1 MAKDK
6 NGWYALQRS
15 IQDGDIWNLDEPF
28 GKRAAYID
36 LLLMANY
43 EDKNFIPRH
52 SNDVIPIH
60 IGQLATSMESLSKRW
75 KWSRKKT
82 IAYINQL
89 ELLGLVKVKSYS
101 WGTALTLVEYGKS
114 GNQGTA
120 PDTASDTTPD
130 TAHDTAPDTTQGM
143 SVDTTPDTASDTRLK
158 KDKNRNNNNKDKE
171 IKQSAKRS
179 GFCLWEGEPE

>member
-28 GKRAAYID
+28 GKRDAYID

-43 EDKNFIPRH
+43 EEKNFVPRH
-52 SNDVIPIH
+52 SNDVIVIH
-60 IGQLATSMESLSKRW
+60 VGELPTSIRTLMRRW
-75 KWSRKKT
+75 KWGERKVS
-82 IAYINQL
+82 AYLHQL
-89 ELLGLVKVKSYS
+89 EMLGLVRIKAYS
-101 WGTALTLVEYGKS
+101 WGTLLTLVEYSES
-114 GNQGTA
+114 GNRRNTNDNTNDNA
-120 PDTASDTTPD
+120 YDNTNSRA
-130 TAHDTAPDTTQGM
+130 
-143 SVDTTPDTASDTRLK
+143 VDNTNDNRNDGRLNK
-158 KDKNRNNNNKDKE
+158 GKNKNNNNKDKE

>member
-28 GKRAAYID
+28 GKRDAYID

-52 SNDVIPIH
+52 SNNVIPIH

-120 PDTASDTTPD
+120 PDTTPDTTSD
-130 TAHDTAPDTTQGM
+130 TAHDTTPDTTQGM
-143 SVDTTPDTASDTRLK
+143 SVDTTPDTTPDTRLK

-179 GFCLWEGEPE
+179 GVYLWEGEPE

>member
-28 GKRAAYID
+28 GKRDAYID

-52 SNDVIPIH
+52 SNNVIPIH

-114 GNQGTA
+114 GNQGTT
-120 PDTASDTTPD
+120 PDTTPD
-130 TAHDTAPDTTQGM
+130 TAYDTAPDTTQGM
-143 SVDTTPDTASDTRLK
+143 SVDTTPDTAPDTRLK

>member
-43 EDKNFIPRH
+43 EEKNFVPRH
-52 SNDVIPIH
+52 SNDVIVIH
-60 IGQLATSMESLSKRW
+60 VGELPTSIRTLMRRW
-75 KWSRKKT
+75 KWGERKVS
-82 IAYINQL
+82 AYLHQL
-89 ELLGLVKVKSYS
+89 EMLGLVRIKAYS
-101 WGTALTLVEYGKS
+101 WGTLLTLVEYSES
-114 GNQGTA
+114 GNGRNTNDNTNDNRNDNA
-120 PDTASDTTPD
+120 YDNTNSKA
-130 TAHDTAPDTTQGM
+130 
-143 SVDTTPDTASDTRLK
+143 VDNANDNRNDGRLK

-179 GFCLWEGEPE
+179 GVYLWEGEPE